1 MMGILIGIKTKNIE
15 LMLDEEKNI
24 DEEEVFDGNEEDIID
39 DDGIDIGE
47 EEIEELGGE
56 EEFSALSFSGAR
68 GLDE

>member
-1 MMGILIGIKTKNIE
+1 MVGILIGINKEHE

-24 DEEEVFDGNEEDIID
+24 DEEEVFGGGEEDIID
-39 DDGIDIGE
+39 DDGIDIGDE
-47 EEIEELGGE
+47 EVDGLGAD